1 MTSTSVGKIM
11 IGFYIFLF
19 FGFLFGPL
27 IIMGAAAFNTSSF
40 PQVTPW
46 EGFTW
51 KWFGELVQDDFMV
64 EGITNSL
71 WIGMGVVCLA
81 VPIGLAGALLMTQ
94 IYERVRPI
102 YYMIVVSP
110 VLTPGVILGISTL
123 VFWQRLGDY
132 YYQGVEPNYDS
143 FFYDSSFLT
152 IVGQSTFIS
161 AYCMLVFIARL
172 QRFDRTQEEAALDL
186 GATHV
191 QVFWKIMIP
200 FLRPAIFSA
209 AVLAFL
215 TSFEN
220 YNTTVFTIGHEN
232 TLTTVLA
239 GRVRMGTKPDLSA
252 LAVIIVGITLIG
264 AIVHEVMRRRELAKE
279 AATLE
284 AARRAEQM
292 ADIKMTA
299 KPIAA

>member
-1 MTSTSVGKIM
+1 MTSTNVMRIM
-11 IGFYIFLF
+11 VGFYVLLF
-19 FGFLFGPL
+19 FAYLFGPL
-27 IIMGAAAFNTSSF
+27 IMMGTAAFNESPF

-46 EGFTW
+46 EGFTM
-51 KWFGELVQDDFMV
+51 KWFSKLANDDQMI

-71 WIGMGVVCLA
+71 IIGVGVVCLSVPVSLAAA
-81 VPIGLAGALLMTQ
+81 VMMGQ
-94 IYERVRPI
+94 IYERLRP
-102 YYMIVVSP
+102 YYYVIVVSP

-123 VFWQRLGDY
+123 VFWDRLGIIMEAEY
-132 YYQGVEPNYDS
+132 ES
-143 FFYDSSFLT
+143 IFYNGMFLT

-161 AYCMLVFIARL
+161 AYCMLVFMARL

-191 QVFWKIMIP
+191 QVFWKILIP

-220 YNTTVFTIGHEN
+220 YNTTVFTIQAES

-239 GRVRMGTKPDLSA
+239 GKVRMGTQPDLSA
-252 LAVIIVGITLIG
+252 LAVIIILVTLIG
-264 AIVHEVMRRRELAKE
+264 AVTHEYMRRREMARE
-279 AATLE
+279 E
-284 AARRAEQM
+284 AAREEAERAENA
-292 ADIKMTA
+292 ADTALAA
-299 KPIAA
+299 KPAAA